1 MKIKLGKKFRIFYFL
16 IVIDLEFYVFYLNYL
31 GAISMHIKRWYPLHK
46 IVGLYTPVF
55 YYFIVQYFEEE
66 ICLDE
71 NAGLKDI
78 ILTFFLL
85 NELSGACLEGF
96 MEYFRVAFEDNSDLS
111 VLCIPPP
118 LIPTHPYRTAFP

>member
-1 MKIKLGKKFRIFYFL
+1 
-16 IVIDLEFYVFYLNYL
+16 
-31 GAISMHIKRWYPLHK
+31 MHIKYNIPFAQNCWFKLPL
-46 IVGLYTPVF
+46 
-55 YYFIVQYFEEE
+55 YFTVQYVEEE
-66 ICLDE
+66 VCLDE

-85 NELSGACLEGF
+85 NVLSGACLEGF

-118 LIPTHPYRTAFP
+118 SSPLIPTHPYRTAFP